1 MPPIGGIH
9 AAWCAC
15 MALFA
20 GASSRWISSTLCR
33 YSSNR
38 CASPG
43 LRRDGFARAA
53 ISMRRQAIIE
63 VIRRARCLQ
72 RSSWRCPDTSRA
84 DVSKWCLSSS
94 RLCSSARS
102 VAVFT
107 AISLRRKTGHP
118 CPVRRRPC
126 RNVLLQGV
134 RCRRAFHGSCSV
146 YDLKERWS
154 VRERTWISS
163 SEVTE
168 AWCSA
173 PLSVNVQDR
182 FDCALLYLPGMDSP
196 GSHGRSIARPS
207 IAAIVVIRVFGF
219 FILVLC
225 CSLGRPGVLRHR
237 SPGLLR
243 LSALIG
249 LASLLA
255 LLRL

>member
-53 ISMRRQAIIE
+53 ISMRRQATIE

-84 DVSKWCLSSS
+84 GVSKWCLSSS

-118 CPVRRRPC
+118 CPMRRRPC

-163 SEVTE
+163 SE
-168 AWCSA
+168 
-173 PLSVNVQDR
+173 
-182 FDCALLYLPGMDSP
+182 SP
-196 GSHGRSIARPS
+196 GLGAPRPFTSTFKIASTALFCICRDGFARPHGRSIARPS

-225 CSLGRPGVLRHR
+225 CSLGRPGVLRLR

-243 LSALIG
+243 LRALIG